1 MVEKLFLRIWFV
13 SVDMQ
18 VMDMLHNRQYEY
30 EWYTRACSNRRRQA
44 CIQHTMRHAR
54 RLTKAAARVLGAPWH
69 RGRAP
74 VCLIGIVVEP
84 AAAAGRGACAALS
97 DQPEPAERDAGGA
110 GRHMICMHYLSR
122 ATAARA
128 PTTEHFDHLFYL
140 QPEGPRKRLV

>member
-74 VCLIGIVVEP
+74 VCLIGIVVELSPPLLLGAVP
-84 AAAAGRGACAALS
+84 ALLSPINLNRPSAMPAGR
-97 DQPEPAERDAGGA
+97 DV
-110 GRHMICMHYLSR
+110 
-122 ATAARA
+122 T
-128 PTTEHFDHLFYL
+128 
-140 QPEGPRKRLV
+140 

>member
-1 MVEKLFLRIWFV
+1 MQQQAAA
-13 SVDMQ
+13 SMYTAHDAPCAAVDESSSTGAGSS
-18 VMDMLHNRQYEY
+18 LAP
-30 EWYTRACSNRRRQA
+30 WPRACMPYRHRR
-44 CIQHTMRHAR
+44 
-54 RLTKAAARVLGAPWH
+54 GA
-69 RGRAP
+69 
-74 VCLIGIVVEP
+74 EP